1 MFWNILQPIIGPIVE
16 KLVDRIP
23 NPNERAKAKEQFEME
38 LMQAVTSASTQ
49 QNKINE
55 IEAAHQSVFVAGWRP
70 FIGWI
75 CGIGLF
81 WAFVL
86 QPMAAWILAA
96 FIPDFPPPPQ
106 IHTDNLYQLV
116 LAMLGMGG
124 LRTFE
129 KMRGVSRETSPIG
142 SKQD

>member
-1 MFWNILQPIIGPIVE
+1 MFWNILQPIIGPIIE

-23 NPNERAKAKEQFEME
+23 NPNERAQAKEQFEME
-38 LMQAVTSASTQ
+38 LMQAVMSASTQ

-55 IEAAHQSVFVAGWRP
+55 IEAAHKSVFVAGWRP

-86 QPMAAWILAA
+86 QPMAAWIFAA
-96 FIPDFPPPPQ
+96 FIPNFPPPP
-106 IHTDNLYQLV
+106 
-116 LAMLGMGG
+116 
-124 LRTFE
+124 
-129 KMRGVSRETSPIG
+129 
-142 SKQD
+142 

>member
-55 IEAAHQSVFVAGWRP
+55 IEAAHKSVFVAG
-70 FIGWI
+70 
-75 CGIGLF
+75 
-81 WAFVL
+81 
-86 QPMAAWILAA
+86 
-96 FIPDFPPPPQ
+96 
-106 IHTDNLYQLV
+106 
-116 LAMLGMGG
+116 
-124 LRTFE
+124 
-129 KMRGVSRETSPIG
+129 
-142 SKQD
+142 

>member
-16 KLVDRIP
+16 KLIDRIP
-23 NPNERAKAKEQFEME
+23 NPNDRAKAKEQFEME
-38 LMQAVTSASTQ
+38 LMQAVMNASSQ

-55 IEAAHQSVFVAGWRP
+55 IEAAHKSVFVAGWRP

-75 CGIGLF
+75 CGIGLL

-86 QPMAAWILAA
+86 QPMAAWV
-96 FIPDFPPPPQ
+96 FIVFMPDSPPPPQ
-106 IHTDNLYQLV
+106 IPTDGLYQLV

-129 KMRGVSRETSPIG
+129 KMRGVSRETSPLKNN
-142 SKQD
+142 S

>member
-38 LMQAVTSASTQ
+38 LMQAVMSASSQ

-55 IEAAHQSVFVAGWRP
+55 IEAAHKSVFVAGWRP

-75 CGIGLF
+75 CGIGLL

-86 QPMAAWILAA
+86 QPMAAWVFIA
-96 FIPDFPPPPQ
+96 FMPDSPPPPQ
-106 IHTDNLYQLV
+106 IPTDGLYQLV

-129 KMRGVSRETSPIG
+129 KMRGVSRETSPLKNK
-142 SKQD
+142 S

>member
-1 MFWNILQPIIGPIVE
+1 MIWNILQPIIGPIVE

-23 NPNERAKAKEQFEME
+23 NPNERAKAKEQFESD
-38 LMQAVTSASTQ
+38 LMNAVMDASTQ
-49 QNKINE
+49 QNKINA
-55 IEAAHQSVFVAGWRP
+55 IEAAHKSVFVAGWRP

-75 CGIGLF
+75 CGIGLC

-86 QPMAAWILAA
+86 QPMAAWIFAA
-96 FIPDFPPPPQ
+96 FLPDFPHPPQ
-106 IHTDNLYQLV
+106 IQTDGLYQLV

-129 KMRGVSRETSPIG
+129 KLRGVSRETSPG
-142 SKQD
+142 KSK

>member
-23 NPNERAKAKEQFEME
+23 NPNERAKAKEQFESD
-38 LMQAVTSASTQ
+38 LMNAVMDASAQ
-49 QNKINE
+49 QNKINA
-55 IEAAHQSVFVAGWRP
+55 IEAAHKSVFVAGWRP

-75 CGIGLF
+75 CGIGLL
-81 WAFVL
+81 WAFVV
-86 QPMAAWILAA
+86 QPMAAWLFAA
-96 FIPDFPPPPQ
+96 FIPEFPHPPQ
-106 IHTDNLYQLV
+106 IQTDGLYQLV

-129 KMRGVSRETSPIG
+129 KMRGVSRETSPG
-142 SKQD
+142 KSK

>member
-86 QPMAAWILAA
+86 QPMAA
-96 FIPDFPPPPQ
+96 
-106 IHTDNLYQLV
+106 
-116 LAMLGMGG
+116 
-124 LRTFE
+124 
-129 KMRGVSRETSPIG
+129 
-142 SKQD
+142 

>member
-38 LMQAVTSASTQ
+38 PMQACYQRIHATEQNQRNRSCAS
-49 QNKINE
+49 KCFCCRM
-55 IEAAHQSVFVAGWRP
+55 AP
-70 FIGWI
+70 F
-75 CGIGLF
+75 
-81 WAFVL
+81 
-86 QPMAAWILAA
+86 
-96 FIPDFPPPPQ
+96 
-106 IHTDNLYQLV
+106 YR